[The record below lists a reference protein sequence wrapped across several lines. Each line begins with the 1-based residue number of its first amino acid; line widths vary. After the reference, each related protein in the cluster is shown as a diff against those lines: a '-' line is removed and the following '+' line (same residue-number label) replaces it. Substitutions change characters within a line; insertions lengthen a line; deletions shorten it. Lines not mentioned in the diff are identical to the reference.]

1 MAQNRMADVAAMFG
15 KKLNQRFV
23 VTNICG
29 DYRPCIFC
37 EEGLKT
43 EAIDGKYYID
53 NSLLG
58 QLLVGHAYIYM

>member
-1 MAQNRMADVAAMFG
+1 MTENKMEQVAAMFG

-23 VTNICG
+23 VTDICG
-29 DYRPCIFC
+29 DYRTCIFC

-53 NSLLG
+53 NLWLG
-58 QLLVGHAYIYM
+58 QLLVGNAYISR